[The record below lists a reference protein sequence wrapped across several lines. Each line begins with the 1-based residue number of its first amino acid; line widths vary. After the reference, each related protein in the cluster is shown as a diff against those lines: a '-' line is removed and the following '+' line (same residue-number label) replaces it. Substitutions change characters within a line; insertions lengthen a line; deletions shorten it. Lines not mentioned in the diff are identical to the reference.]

1 MSALVRRTFASGT
14 AVAALIL
21 CCHARAVAA
30 PPPKQVI
37 VVNTAR
43 EPVPVVGTITGA
55 VTAAIAPSKEP
66 FQQDV
71 SVLVDAGVLSNTS
84 SFLVPGHQR
93 LVLEYAS
100 GNTRVDDKELVRV
113 NVATTAG
120 GVSVTHTLAPD
131 VVRRDFDAPTTD
143 DFIVTYGQTVRIYAD
158 PGTQVSV
165 TATRSENA
173 EITPTFFQ
181 LAVSGYLVNCGTTPS
196 CPIP

>member
-1 MSALVRRTFASGT
+1 MSAMVRRALVSAT
-14 AVAALIL
+14 AVAGFVLGCQTGAL
-21 CCHARAVAA
+21 AA
-30 PPPKQVI
+30 PPPKEVI
-37 VVNTAR
+37 VVNTSA
-43 EPVPVVGTITGA
+43 EPVPVVGTLSGA

-71 SVLVDAGVLSNTS
+71 SVLVDAGALSNTA
-84 SFLVPGHQR
+84 SFLVPLGKR

-120 GVSVTHTLAPD
+120 GSSVTHTLAPE
-131 VVRRDFDAPTTD
+131 VIHRDFEAPTTD
-143 DFIVTYGQTVRIYAD
+143 DFIVTYGQTIRIYAD

-181 LAVSGYLVNCGTTPS
+181 LALSGYLVSCGTAPG